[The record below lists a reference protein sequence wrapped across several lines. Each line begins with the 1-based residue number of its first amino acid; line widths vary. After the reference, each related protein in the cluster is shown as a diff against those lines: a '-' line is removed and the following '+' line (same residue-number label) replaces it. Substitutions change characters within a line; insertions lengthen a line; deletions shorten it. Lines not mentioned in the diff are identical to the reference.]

1 MKKSIKLYRLFP
13 GLFVFQF
20 DFNRLLVPR
29 LKYYIFIVVLQNYIT
44 GAEDEYVILGNTA
57 VIKCKVPS
65 FVTDFVSI
73 ESWISSDG
81 QEYRHL
87 IDRYGTYINLNIV
100 LDECIVF

>member
-1 MKKSIKLYRLFP
+1 M
-13 GLFVFQF
+13 
-20 DFNRLLVPR
+20 
-29 LKYYIFIVVLQNYIT
+29 KYYIFIVVLQNYIT

-87 IDRYGTYINLNIV
+87 NYGFGTYINLNIV
-100 LDECIVF
+100 LYECIAF

>member
-1 MKKSIKLYRLFP
+1 M
-13 GLFVFQF
+13 
-20 DFNRLLVPR
+20 
-29 LKYYIFIVVLQNYIT
+29 KYYIFIVVLQNYIT

-87 IDRYGTYINLNIV
+87 SDRYGTCSNLNIV
-100 LDECIVF
+100 LYECIAF